1 MVVLSKQR
9 DWGEILS
16 YFPILKL
23 LCVHSKYPPC
33 DQTIANLYTTLH
45 FPYNRKILIAETSGM
60 SMIWK
65 V

>member
-33 DQTIANLYTTLH
+33 DQTIA
-45 FPYNRKILIAETSGM
+45 IL
-60 SMIWK
+60 
-65 V
+65 